1 MVMVNPRDAFLL
13 QQINRRSGRHCSVTN
28 GPVHSFRLKPGDDLL
43 TGISNY
49 VAEHKIMACHVVSC
63 VGSLKRATLR
73 LAKPKVKG
81 KERIIARDESF
92 EIVGV
97 TGTVE
102 FNEAEN
108 KVTGHLHISLADEN
122 GVVWGGHMLS
132 SSDGHKDCGTKT
144 EEESRK
150 TGDSTQSGLY
160 PIYTTAE
167 IGLLVDY
174 EVKFSREHCEMSG
187 WPELVVRDA
196 AQGG

>member
-1 MVMVNPRDAFLL
+1 
-13 QQINRRSGRHCSVTN
+13 
-28 GPVHSFRLKPGDDLL
+28 
-43 TGISNY
+43 
-49 VAEHKIMACHVVSC
+49 
-63 VGSLKRATLR
+63 
-73 LAKPKVKG
+73 
-81 KERIIARDESF
+81 
-92 EIVGV
+92 
-97 TGTVE
+97 
-102 FNEAEN
+102 
-108 KVTGHLHISLADEN
+108 
-122 GVVWGGHMLS
+122 MLS

-144 EEESRK
+144 EEDSRK